1 MSLRFD
7 PTQSVDEIQ
16 SALRD
21 AAGAAWGQAALP
33 EMESAFETSARAIW
47 RISQEPLEPGDV
59 EP

>member
-16 SALRD
+16 TALR
-21 AAGAAWGQAALP
+21 GAAESAWGPAALP
-33 EMESAFETSARAIW
+33 EMESAFELSARALW

>member
-7 PTQSVDEIQ
+7 PTQSVDEVH

-21 AAGAAWGQAALP
+21 AAGVAWGQAAPP
-33 EMESAFETSARAIW
+33 EMESALETSARAIW

>member
-1 MSLRFD
+1 MTLRFD
-7 PTQSVDEIQ
+7 PTLSLDEIQ

-21 AAGAAWGQAALP
+21 AAGVAWGQGAVP
-33 EMESAFETSARAIW
+33 EMESALETSARAIW